1 MTRFMTALALLS
13 LVSFSGAA
21 SVQDTSGQQ
30 QSVPNRDPR
39 FVDSTRGNIPVPTKP
54 EELRDVS
61 LELWLKFRRTNQSLY
76 YYIKDAA
83 EFRAY
88 SYSCKRHELNVDF
101 KEINALVSRN
111 LQQILLAHYEE
122 PDYAVLETLNREQ
135 QAALMKDLAADVY
148 GFEYGFQM
156 SAQRTLI
163 EQAGATTNNYCVQ
176 AEDTYYGK
184 YISLRRTARRE
195 IGPLQQ

>member
-1 MTRFMTALALLS
+1 MNRLFTALAILS
-13 LVSFSGAA
+13 LVSVSSATTA
-21 SVQDTSGQQ
+21 QQ
-30 QSVPNRDPR
+30 ATDQEQSVPNRDPR
-39 FVDSTRGNIPVPTKP
+39 FVDSTRGNIPVPTNP

-76 YYIKDAA
+76 HYIIDAA

-101 KEINALVSRN
+101 KEINTLVSRN
-111 LQQILLAHYEE
+111 LQQILLAHFEE
-122 PDYAVLETLNREQ
+122 PDYTLLETLNREQ
-135 QAALMKDLAADVY
+135 QASLMKDLAADVY

-163 EQAGATTNNYCVQ
+163 EQVGATTNNYCVQ

-195 IGPLQQ
+195 IGMVQQ